1 MKALH
6 NRYFILGAVIVGL
19 LFLFMAV
26 GFFYTPYA
34 LDKLNA
40 SAIYAAPSL
49 AHPFGTDNL
58 GRDILSRTMVAAR
71 SAFAIGFFTVLVS
84 LAVGVSVGAA
94 AGFWGGLAD
103 MILMRLM
110 DTLKS
115 IPGLLFALM
124 IAAVFGKS
132 FWNTVLAISIIMVPS
147 FARIARSSVLQIRE
161 RDYIRKARAAG
172 LPPLRVLYLHVL
184 PNAVSPVIIM
194 ASLSFSEAVLIESSL
209 SYLGLGVQ
217 PPAASWGQMLNQ
229 AQSAL
234 MSAPWLSIFPGAL
247 ITLLVLGFNLLGD
260 GLRDLL
266 HTARL

>member
-34 LDKLNA
+34 PDKLNA

-147 FARIARSSVLQIRE
+147 FAHRAQQRAPDSRTRLYPQS
-161 RDYIRKARAAG
+161 ACGRAAAAARPVSACAAKRRFSG
-172 LPPLRVLYLHVL
+172 HHHGVAVFFGGGAHRVVVELPWSRC
-184 PNAVSPVIIM
+184 
-194 ASLSFSEAVLIESSL
+194 
-209 SYLGLGVQ
+209 
-217 PPAASWGQMLNQ
+217 PAARGELGAD
-229 AQSAL
+229 AQSGAKC
-234 MSAPWLSIFPGAL
+234 ADERAVAFHLSGRPHHAPGAWL
-247 ITLLVLGFNLLGD
+247 QPAG
-260 GLRDLL
+260 RR
-266 HTARL
+266 AA